1 MTTAIDAQ
9 DIATRYIAAWNEI
22 DPDRRGALV
31 AALWT
36 EDATY
41 RDPMMQGEGHHGIA
55 ALIAGVQ
62 ARFPDFRFVL
72 SGQPDSY
79 GDRLRFSWD
88 LGPEGGEVAVQGT
101 DFAVLAANGRLQ
113 TVTGFLDRVPSGA

>member
-1 MTTAIDAQ
+1 MTTTDVR
-9 DIATRYIAAWNEI
+9 DIATRYIATWNEV

-41 RDPMMQGEGHHGIA
+41 LDPMMQGEGHQGIA
-55 ALIAGVQ
+55 ALIGGVH
-62 ARFPDFRFVL
+62 ARFPDFRFAL
-72 SGQPDSY
+72 SGQPDGY

-88 LGPEGGEVAVQGT
+88 FGPEGGEAVVQGT
-101 DFAVLAANGRLQ
+101 DFAVLAADGRLRM
-113 TVTGFLDRVPSGA
+113 VTGFLDRVPAGA